1 MTRRFLLSLALLV
14 FAQTLFANPIIFIV
28 RHAEKGAGDPKDPE
42 LSHPGQRRAEWLAA
56 TLKDA
61 GITAIFASEF
71 KRTQQTAE
79 PLSRAIHVNVT
90 VVPANDTN
98 ALVAKLKET
107 QGNALVVGH
116 SNTIP
121 EILKAF
127 GSTAQINIPEE
138 EYTNLF
144 IFSPGSPPSLARMR
158 LALESDD

>member
-1 MTRRFLLSLALLV
+1 MTRRFLLSFALLLC
-14 FAQTLFANPIIFIV
+14 AQTLFANPIIFIV

-61 GITAIFASEF
+61 GITAIFATEF

-79 PLSRAIHVNVT
+79 PLSRATHVNVT
-90 VVPANDTN
+90 VIPANDPN

-127 GSTAQINIPEE
+127 GSTAQINIAEE

-144 IFSPGSPPSLARMR
+144 VFSPGSPPALARMR

>member
-1 MTRRFLLSLALLV
+1 MNRRLVLAFAFLLYAP
-14 FAQTLFANPIIFIV
+14 ALFANPLIFIV
-28 RHAEKGAGDPKDPE
+28 RHAEKGAGDRKDPD

-61 GITAIFASEF
+61 GITAVFATEF

-79 PLSRAIHVNVT
+79 PLARATHLNVT
-90 VVPANDTN
+90 VLPANDTA
-98 ALVAKLKET
+98 ALVAKVKET

-127 GSTAQINIPEE
+127 GSTMPIAIDEND
-138 EYTNLF
+138 YTNLF
-144 IFSPGSPPSLARMR
+144 VFSPGSPPALARMR
-158 LALESDD
+158 VALESDD